1 MNKEKM
7 EEILRTHSVVS
18 NIQGVRFIG
27 LCTHV
32 GAYKDVKK
40 PYDREVGAL
49 IKELSTLIQEERKE
63 AVEGFITDFIETGV
77 YEGVGSIEDI
87 MKLWRK
93 YNAHN

>member
-1 MNKEKM
+1 MNKEKI
-7 EEILRTHSVVS
+7 EEIKYRFSKEFVIPTEDGGYISKDKSV
-18 NIQGVRFIG
+18 
-27 LCTHV
+27 
-32 GAYKDVKK
+32 KDIK
-40 PYDREVGAL
+40 DFWA
-49 IKELSTLIQEERKE
+49 KELSTLIKEERKE

>member
-1 MNKEKM
+1 MKDKI
-7 EEILRTHSVVS
+7 EEIVNKYTTGYRVISMSKTGETLPS
-18 NIQGVRFIG
+18 NHNENFVND
-27 LCTHV
+27 L
-32 GAYKDVKK
+32 Y
-40 PYDREVGAL
+40 
-49 IKELSTLIQEERKE
+49 TLIQEERKE